1 MLVRLG
7 VVACL
12 FWLHFAYATT
22 LKIINIVPFGSSSVK
37 ILFNQEV
44 KKFKE
49 VSLKNFKSYL
59 ELEAIL
65 TIPKK
70 HYQFSKQSSITIA
83 QFSPKLAR
91 VVISHAPKMTY
102 EVKIL
107 KDKLYVSIVE
117 KKPLV
122 RHQMAPK
129 PPKHH
134 ALKHPTPKPAPKSI
148 KKEAKEK
155 TPIKHAHSK
164 HAHSPL
170 NERSAKKEIPKKE
183 IPKKEILK
191 KEILK
196 KEILKKEIPK
206 KEILKKE
213 IPKKEIL
220 KKEIPKKEIPK
231 KEILKKEILKKE
243 ILKKE
248 ILKKEI
254 PKKEILK
261 KEIPKKEI
269 LKKEIPK
276 KEIPKK
282 EILKKEIPK
291 KEILKKEILK
301 KEILK
306 KEIPKKEI
314 LKKEIPKKE
323 AENESKNQVFIAEK
337 NDTFIKTKRKKHKKI
352 VLDAGHGG
360 KDCGAMSANLVCEKD
375 IVLEVVKFLHK
386 ELKKRGYSVLLTR
399 DKDIYIDLVGR
410 TELANRKSADLFISV
425 HANSIPKHSTSNAH
439 GIETYFLSTARSE
452 RARKVAEQENKDDVN
467 LMDYFSKSLLLNSL
481 NTQRLIV
488 SNKLAID
495 VQYGMLQSIRKNYPD
510 VVDGGVREGPFW
522 VLAGALMPS
531 ILIEIGY
538 NSHAIESKRIQSKPY
553 QKILAKGI
561 ADGIDSFFS
570 KND

>member
-1 MLVRLG
+1 MLVRLW

-37 ILFNQEV
+37 ISFNQEI

-83 QFSPKLAR
+83 QFSPKLVR

-117 KKPLV
+117 KKPLI

-129 PPKHH
+129 PPKHRT
-134 ALKHPTPKPAPKSI
+134 LKHPTPKPAPKSI
-148 KKEAKEK
+148 KKEAKEIKEK
-155 TPIKHAHSK
+155 TPTKHARSK
-164 HAHSPL
+164 HAHSQL
-170 NERSAKKEIPKKE
+170 NERSA
-183 IPKKEILK
+183 
-191 KEILK
+191 
-196 KEILKKEIPK
+196 
-206 KEILKKE
+206 
-213 IPKKEIL
+213 
-220 KKEIPKKEIPK
+220 
-231 KEILKKEILKKE
+231 
-243 ILKKE
+243 
-248 ILKKEI
+248 
-254 PKKEILK
+254 
-261 KEIPKKEI
+261 
-269 LKKEIPK
+269 
-276 KEIPKK
+276 
-282 EILKKEIPK
+282 
-291 KEILKKEILK
+291 
-301 KEILK
+301 
-306 KEIPKKEI
+306 
-314 LKKEIPKKE
+314 KKEIPKKE

-337 NDTFIKTKRKKHKKI
+337 NDAFIKNKRKKHKKI

-399 DKDIYIDLVGR
+399 DKDIYIDLVAR
-410 TELANRKSADLFISV
+410 TELANKKSADLFISV
-425 HANSIPKHSTSNAH
+425 HANSIPKRSTSNAH

-452 RARKVAEQENKDDVN
+452 RARKVAEQENKDNVN

>member
-22 LKIINIVPFGSSSVK
+22 LKITNIVPFGSSSVK
-37 ILFNQEV
+37 VVFNQEI

-49 VSLKNFKSYL
+49 VPLKNFKSYL
-59 ELEAIL
+59 ELEAVL

-83 QFSPKLAR
+83 QFSPKLVR

-102 EVKIL
+102 EIKIL

-117 KKPLV
+117 KKPLI
-122 RHQMAPK
+122 RHQMALK

-134 ALKHPTPKPAPKSI
+134 ALKHTTPKPTPKPI
-148 KKEAKEK
+148 KKEAKKSKETKEK
-155 TPIKHAHSK
+155 TLIKHAHSK

-170 NERSAKKEIPKKE
+170 NERSA
-183 IPKKEILK
+183 
-191 KEILK
+191 
-196 KEILKKEIPK
+196 
-206 KEILKKE
+206 
-213 IPKKEIL
+213 
-220 KKEIPKKEIPK
+220 
-231 KEILKKEILKKE
+231 
-243 ILKKE
+243 
-248 ILKKEI
+248 
-254 PKKEILK
+254 
-261 KEIPKKEI
+261 
-269 LKKEIPK
+269 
-276 KEIPKK
+276 
-282 EILKKEIPK
+282 
-291 KEILKKEILK
+291 
-301 KEILK
+301 
-306 KEIPKKEI
+306 
-314 LKKEIPKKE
+314 KKEIPKKE

-399 DKDIYIDLVGR
+399 DKDIYIDLVAR
-410 TELANRKSADLFISV
+410 TELANKKSADLFISV

-467 LMDYFSKSLLLNSL
+467 LMDYFSKSLFLNSL

-495 VQYGMLQSIRKNYPD
+495 VQYGMLQSVRKNYPD

>member
-12 FWLHFAYATT
+12 FWLHFACATT
-22 LKIINIVPFGSSSVK
+22 LKITNIVPFGSSSVK
-37 ILFNQEV
+37 VVFNQEI

-49 VSLKNFKSYL
+49 VPLKNFKSYL

-70 HYQFSKQSSITIA
+70 HYQFSKQSFITIA

-117 KKPLV
+117 KKPLI
-122 RHQMAPK
+122 RHQMVLK

-134 ALKHPTPKPAPKSI
+134 ALKHPTPKPAPKPI
-148 KKEAKEK
+148 KKEAKKSKETKEK
-155 TPIKHAHSK
+155 TPIKHVHSK

-183 IPKKEILK
+183 IPKKEI
-191 KEILK
+191 
-196 KEILKKEIPK
+196 P
-206 KEILKKE
+206 
-213 IPKKEIL
+213 

-231 KEILKKEILKKE
+231 KEI
-243 ILKKE
+243 
-248 ILKKEI
+248 
-254 PKKEILK
+254 P
-261 KEIPKKEI
+261 
-269 LKKEIPK
+269 KKEIPK
-276 KEIPKK
+276 KEIP
-282 EILKKEIPK
+282 
-291 KEILKKEILK
+291 
-301 KEILK
+301 
-306 KEIPKKEI
+306 
-314 LKKEIPKKE
+314 KKEIPKKE

-399 DKDIYIDLVGR
+399 DKDIYIDLVAR
-410 TELANRKSADLFISV
+410 TELANKKSADLFISV

>member
-1 MLVRLG
+1 M
-7 VVACL
+7 
-12 FWLHFAYATT
+12 HFAYATT

-37 ILFNQEV
+37 ISFNQEI

-91 VVISHAPKMTY
+91 VVISHASKMTY

-117 KKPLV
+117 KKPLT

-134 ALKHPTPKPAPKSI
+134 ALKHPTPKPTPKSI
-148 KKEAKEK
+148 KKEAKEIKEAKEK
-155 TPIKHAHSK
+155 TPTKHARSK
-164 HAHSPL
+164 HAHSQL

-183 IPKKEILK
+183 IPKKEI
-191 KEILK
+191 
-196 KEILKKEIPK
+196 P
-206 KEILKKE
+206 
-213 IPKKEIL
+213 
-220 KKEIPKKEIPK
+220 
-231 KEILKKEILKKE
+231 
-243 ILKKE
+243 
-248 ILKKEI
+248 
-254 PKKEILK
+254 
-261 KEIPKKEI
+261 
-269 LKKEIPK
+269 
-276 KEIPKK
+276 
-282 EILKKEIPK
+282 
-291 KEILKKEILK
+291 
-301 KEILK
+301 
-306 KEIPKKEI
+306 
-314 LKKEIPKKE
+314 KKEIPKKE

-337 NDTFIKTKRKKHKKI
+337 NDASIKTKRKKHKKI

-399 DKDIYIDLVGR
+399 DKDIYIDLVAR
-410 TELANRKSADLFISV
+410 TELANKKSADLFISV
-425 HANSIPKHSTSNAH
+425 HANSIPKRSTSNAH

-452 RARKVAEQENKDDVN
+452 RARKVAEQENKDNVN

>member
-1 MLVRLG
+1 M
-7 VVACL
+7 
-12 FWLHFAYATT
+12 HFAYATT
-22 LKIINIVPFGSSSVK
+22 LKITNIVPFGSSSVK
-37 ILFNQEV
+37 ISFNQEI

-122 RHQMAPK
+122 RHQMVPK
-129 PPKHH
+129 PPKHRT
-134 ALKHPTPKPAPKSI
+134 LKHPTPKPAPKSI

-155 TPIKHAHSK
+155 TPTKHARSK
-164 HAHSPL
+164 HTHSQL
-170 NERSAKKEIPKKE
+170 NERSA
-183 IPKKEILK
+183 
-191 KEILK
+191 
-196 KEILKKEIPK
+196 
-206 KEILKKE
+206 
-213 IPKKEIL
+213 
-220 KKEIPKKEIPK
+220 
-231 KEILKKEILKKE
+231 
-243 ILKKE
+243 
-248 ILKKEI
+248 
-254 PKKEILK
+254 
-261 KEIPKKEI
+261 
-269 LKKEIPK
+269 
-276 KEIPKK
+276 
-282 EILKKEIPK
+282 
-291 KEILKKEILK
+291 
-301 KEILK
+301 
-306 KEIPKKEI
+306 
-314 LKKEIPKKE
+314 KKEIPKKE

-337 NDTFIKTKRKKHKKI
+337 NDVFIKTKRKKHKKI

-399 DKDIYIDLVGR
+399 DKDIYIDLVAR
-410 TELANRKSADLFISV
+410 TELANKKSADLFISV
-425 HANSIPKHSTSNAH
+425 HANSIPKRSTSNAH

-495 VQYGMLQSIRKNYPD
+495 VQYGMLQSVRKNYPD

-570 KND
+570 KNG

>member
-22 LKIINIVPFGSSSVK
+22 LKIINIVPFGSNSVR
-37 ILFNQEV
+37 ISFNQKV

-49 VSLKNFKSYL
+49 VPLKNFKSYL

-70 HYQFSKQSSITIA
+70 HYQFSKQSSITIV

-117 KKPLV
+117 KKPLNK
-122 RHQMAPK
+122 HQMVPN

-155 TPIKHAHSK
+155 TPTKHAHSK

-170 NERSAKKEIPKKE
+170 NERNAKKEIPKKE
-183 IPKKEILK
+183 IPKKE
-191 KEILK
+191 
-196 KEILKKEIPK
+196 
-206 KEILKKE
+206 
-213 IPKKEIL
+213 
-220 KKEIPKKEIPK
+220 
-231 KEILKKEILKKE
+231 
-243 ILKKE
+243 
-248 ILKKEI
+248 
-254 PKKEILK
+254 
-261 KEIPKKEI
+261 
-269 LKKEIPK
+269 
-276 KEIPKK
+276 
-282 EILKKEIPK
+282 
-291 KEILKKEILK
+291 
-301 KEILK
+301 
-306 KEIPKKEI
+306 
-314 LKKEIPKKE
+314 
-323 AENESKNQVFIAEK
+323 AENEGKNQVFIAEK
-337 NDTFIKTKRKKHKKI
+337 NDVFIKTKRKKHKKI

-399 DKDIYIDLVGR
+399 DKDIYIDLVAR
-410 TELANRKSADLFISV
+410 TELANKKSADLFISV
-425 HANSIPKHSTSNAH
+425 HANSIPKRSTSNAH

-452 RARKVAEQENKDDVN
+452 RARKVAEQENKDNVN

>member
-1 MLVRLG
+1 M
-7 VVACL
+7 
-12 FWLHFAYATT
+12 HFAYATT

-37 ILFNQEV
+37 ISFNQEI

-83 QFSPKLAR
+83 QFSPKLVR

-102 EVKIL
+102 EVKIF

-117 KKPLV
+117 KKPLS

-148 KKEAKEK
+148 KKEAKEVKEK
-155 TPIKHAHSK
+155 TPTKHARSK
-164 HAHSPL
+164 HAHSQW
-170 NERSAKKEIPKKE
+170 NERRA
-183 IPKKEILK
+183 
-191 KEILK
+191 
-196 KEILKKEIPK
+196 
-206 KEILKKE
+206 
-213 IPKKEIL
+213 
-220 KKEIPKKEIPK
+220 
-231 KEILKKEILKKE
+231 
-243 ILKKE
+243 
-248 ILKKEI
+248 
-254 PKKEILK
+254 
-261 KEIPKKEI
+261 
-269 LKKEIPK
+269 
-276 KEIPKK
+276 
-282 EILKKEIPK
+282 
-291 KEILKKEILK
+291 
-301 KEILK
+301 
-306 KEIPKKEI
+306 
-314 LKKEIPKKE
+314 KKEIPKKE
-323 AENESKNQVFIAEK
+323 AENEGKNQVFIAEK

-399 DKDIYIDLVGR
+399 DKDIYIDLVAR
-410 TELANRKSADLFISV
+410 TELANKKSADLFISV
-425 HANSIPKHSTSNAH
+425 HANSIPKRSTSNAH

-452 RARKVAEQENKDDVN
+452 RARKVAEQENKDNVN

>member
-37 ILFNQEV
+37 ISFNQEI

-91 VVISHAPKMTY
+91 VVIGYAPKMTY
-102 EVKIL
+102 EIKIL

-134 ALKHPTPKPAPKSI
+134 ALKHQTPKPTPKSI
-148 KKEAKEK
+148 KKEAKEAKEK
-155 TPIKHAHSK
+155 TPIKHARSK
-164 HAHSPL
+164 HAHSQW

-183 IPKKEILK
+183 T
-191 KEILK
+191 
-196 KEILKKEIPK
+196 
-206 KEILKKE
+206 
-213 IPKKEIL
+213 
-220 KKEIPKKEIPK
+220 
-231 KEILKKEILKKE
+231 
-243 ILKKE
+243 
-248 ILKKEI
+248 
-254 PKKEILK
+254 
-261 KEIPKKEI
+261 
-269 LKKEIPK
+269 
-276 KEIPKK
+276 
-282 EILKKEIPK
+282 
-291 KEILKKEILK
+291 
-301 KEILK
+301 
-306 KEIPKKEI
+306 
-314 LKKEIPKKE
+314 
-323 AENESKNQVFIAEK
+323 ENESKNQVFIAEK
-337 NDTFIKTKRKKHKKI
+337 NDAFIKTKRKKHKKI

-399 DKDIYIDLVGR
+399 DKDIYIDLVAR
-410 TELANRKSADLFISV
+410 TELANKKSADLFISV

>member
-12 FWLHFAYATT
+12 LWLHFAYATT
-22 LKIINIVPFGSSSVK
+22 LKIINIVPFGSSSLK
-37 ILFNQEV
+37 ISFNQEI

-49 VSLKNFKSYL
+49 VPLKNFKSYL

-70 HYQFSKQSSITIA
+70 HYQFSKQSFITIA

-91 VVISHAPKMTY
+91 VVIGYAPKMTY

-107 KDKLYVSIVE
+107 KNKLYVSIVE
-117 KKPLV
+117 KKPLI
-122 RHQMAPK
+122 RHQIALK
-129 PPKHH
+129 PTKHH
-134 ALKHPTPKPAPKSI
+134 APKHTTPKPAPKPI
-148 KKEAKEK
+148 KKEAKKSKDTKEK
-155 TPIKHAHSK
+155 TPTKHAHSK
-164 HAHSPL
+164 HAHPPL
-170 NERSAKKEIPKKE
+170 NERSA
-183 IPKKEILK
+183 
-191 KEILK
+191 
-196 KEILKKEIPK
+196 
-206 KEILKKE
+206 
-213 IPKKEIL
+213 
-220 KKEIPKKEIPK
+220 
-231 KEILKKEILKKE
+231 
-243 ILKKE
+243 
-248 ILKKEI
+248 
-254 PKKEILK
+254 
-261 KEIPKKEI
+261 
-269 LKKEIPK
+269 
-276 KEIPKK
+276 
-282 EILKKEIPK
+282 
-291 KEILKKEILK
+291 
-301 KEILK
+301 
-306 KEIPKKEI
+306 
-314 LKKEIPKKE
+314 KKEIPKKE

-399 DKDIYIDLVGR
+399 DKDIYIDLVAR
-410 TELANRKSADLFISV
+410 TELANKKGADLFISV
-425 HANSIPKHSTSNAH
+425 HANSIPKRSTSNAH

-467 LMDYFSKSLLLNSL
+467 LMDYFSKSLFLNSL

-495 VQYGMLQSIRKNYPD
+495 VQYGMLQSVRKNYPD

>member
-37 ILFNQEV
+37 ISFNQEI

-91 VVISHAPKMTY
+91 VVISYAPKMTY

-117 KKPLV
+117 KKPLI

-129 PPKHH
+129 PPKHRT
-134 ALKHPTPKPAPKSI
+134 LKHQAPKPTPKPIKPI

-155 TPIKHAHSK
+155 TPTKHARSK
-164 HAHSPL
+164 HTHSQL

-183 IPKKEILK
+183 IPKKEI
-191 KEILK
+191 
-196 KEILKKEIPK
+196 P
-206 KEILKKE
+206 
-213 IPKKEIL
+213 

-231 KEILKKEILKKE
+231 KEI
-243 ILKKE
+243 
-248 ILKKEI
+248 
-254 PKKEILK
+254 
-261 KEIPKKEI
+261 
-269 LKKEIPK
+269 PK
-276 KEIPKK
+276 KEIP
-282 EILKKEIPK
+282 
-291 KEILKKEILK
+291 
-301 KEILK
+301 
-306 KEIPKKEI
+306 
-314 LKKEIPKKE
+314 KKEIPKKE
-323 AENESKNQVFIAEK
+323 AENESKNQVFMAEK
-337 NDTFIKTKRKKHKKI
+337 NDASIKNKRKKHKKI

-386 ELKKRGYSVLLTR
+386 ELKTRGYSVLLTR

-410 TELANRKSADLFISV
+410 TELANKKSADLFISV
-425 HANSIPKHSTSNAH
+425 HANSIPKRSTSNAH

-495 VQYGMLQSIRKNYPD
+495 VQYGMLQSVRKNYPD

>member
-22 LKIINIVPFGSSSVK
+22 LKITNIVPFGSSSVK
-37 ILFNQEV
+37 MVFNQEI

-49 VSLKNFKSYL
+49 VPLKNFKSYL

-70 HYQFSKQSSITIA
+70 HYQFSKQSFITIA

-91 VVISHAPKMTY
+91 VVIGYAPKMTY

-107 KDKLYVSIVE
+107 KNKLYVSIVE
-117 KKPLV
+117 KKPLI
-122 RHQMAPK
+122 RHQMTPK

-134 ALKHPTPKPAPKSI
+134 ALKHQTPKPAPKPI
-148 KKEAKEK
+148 KKEAKEVKEK
-155 TPIKHAHSK
+155 TPTKHAHSK

-183 IPKKEILK
+183 
-191 KEILK
+191 
-196 KEILKKEIPK
+196 
-206 KEILKKE
+206 
-213 IPKKEIL
+213 
-220 KKEIPKKEIPK
+220 
-231 KEILKKEILKKE
+231 
-243 ILKKE
+243 
-248 ILKKEI
+248 
-254 PKKEILK
+254 
-261 KEIPKKEI
+261 
-269 LKKEIPK
+269 
-276 KEIPKK
+276 
-282 EILKKEIPK
+282 
-291 KEILKKEILK
+291 
-301 KEILK
+301 
-306 KEIPKKEI
+306 
-314 LKKEIPKKE
+314 
-323 AENESKNQVFIAEK
+323 AENESKNPIFIAER

-399 DKDIYIDLVGR
+399 DKDIYIDLVAR
-410 TELANRKSADLFISV
+410 TELANKKSADLFISV
-425 HANSIPKHSTSNAH
+425 HANSIPKRSTSNAH

-495 VQYGMLQSIRKNYPD
+495 VQYGMLQSVRKNYPD

>member
-37 ILFNQEV
+37 ISFNQEI

-70 HYQFSKQSSITIA
+70 HYQFSKQSFITIV

-117 KKPLV
+117 KKPLS

-129 PPKHH
+129 PPKHQT
-134 ALKHPTPKPAPKSI
+134 LKHPTPKPAPKSI
-148 KKEAKEK
+148 KKEAKEAKEK
-155 TPIKHAHSK
+155 TPTKHARSK
-164 HAHSPL
+164 HVHSQW
-170 NERSAKKEIPKKE
+170 NERSA
-183 IPKKEILK
+183 
-191 KEILK
+191 
-196 KEILKKEIPK
+196 
-206 KEILKKE
+206 
-213 IPKKEIL
+213 
-220 KKEIPKKEIPK
+220 
-231 KEILKKEILKKE
+231 
-243 ILKKE
+243 
-248 ILKKEI
+248 
-254 PKKEILK
+254 
-261 KEIPKKEI
+261 
-269 LKKEIPK
+269 
-276 KEIPKK
+276 
-282 EILKKEIPK
+282 
-291 KEILKKEILK
+291 
-301 KEILK
+301 
-306 KEIPKKEI
+306 
-314 LKKEIPKKE
+314 KKEIPKKE

-337 NDTFIKTKRKKHKKI
+337 NDAFIKNKHKKHKKI

-399 DKDIYIDLVGR
+399 DKDIYIDLVAR
-410 TELANRKSADLFISV
+410 TELANKKSADLFISV
-425 HANSIPKHSTSNAH
+425 HANSIPKRSTSNAH

-452 RARKVAEQENKDDVN
+452 RARKVAEQENKDNVN

-495 VQYGMLQSIRKNYPD
+495 VQYGMLQSVRKNYPD

>member
-12 FWLHFAYATT
+12 FWLHYAYATT
-22 LKIINIVPFGSSSVK
+22 LKITNIVPFGSSSVK
-37 ILFNQEV
+37 MVFNQEI

-49 VSLKNFKSYL
+49 VPLKNFKSYL

-70 HYQFSKQSSITIA
+70 HYQFSKQSFITIA

-91 VVISHAPKMTY
+91 VVIGYAPKMTY
-102 EVKIL
+102 EIKIL
-107 KDKLYVSIVE
+107 KNKLYVSIME
-117 KKPLV
+117 KKPLI
-122 RHQMAPK
+122 RHQITPK

-134 ALKHPTPKPAPKSI
+134 ALKHTTPKPTPKPI
-148 KKEAKEK
+148 KKEAKKTKDK
-155 TPIKHAHSK
+155 TPTKHAHSK

-183 IPKKEILK
+183 IPKKE
-191 KEILK
+191 
-196 KEILKKEIPK
+196 
-206 KEILKKE
+206 
-213 IPKKEIL
+213 
-220 KKEIPKKEIPK
+220 
-231 KEILKKEILKKE
+231 
-243 ILKKE
+243 
-248 ILKKEI
+248 
-254 PKKEILK
+254 
-261 KEIPKKEI
+261 
-269 LKKEIPK
+269 
-276 KEIPKK
+276 
-282 EILKKEIPK
+282 
-291 KEILKKEILK
+291 
-301 KEILK
+301 
-306 KEIPKKEI
+306 
-314 LKKEIPKKE
+314 
-323 AENESKNQVFIAEK
+323 AENESKNQIFIAEK
-337 NDTFIKTKRKKHKKI
+337 NDTWIKTKRKKHKKI

-399 DKDIYIDLVGR
+399 DKDIYIDLVAR
-410 TELANRKSADLFISV
+410 TELANKKGADLFISV
-425 HANSIPKHSTSNAH
+425 HANSIPKRSTSNAH

-467 LMDYFSKSLLLNSL
+467 LMDYFSKSLFLNSL

-495 VQYGMLQSIRKNYPD
+495 VQYGMLQSVRKNYPD

>member
-1 MLVRLG
+1 M
-7 VVACL
+7 
-12 FWLHFAYATT
+12 HFACATT

-37 ILFNQEV
+37 ISFNQEI

-83 QFSPKLAR
+83 QFSPKLVR

-102 EVKIL
+102 EIKIL

-117 KKPLV
+117 KKPLI

-129 PPKHH
+129 PSKHH
-134 ALKHPTPKPAPKSI
+134 ALKNQTPKPATKSI
-148 KKEAKEK
+148 KKEAKGIKEK
-155 TPIKHAHSK
+155 TPTKHARSK
-164 HAHSPL
+164 HAHSQL

-183 IPKKEILK
+183 
-191 KEILK
+191 
-196 KEILKKEIPK
+196 
-206 KEILKKE
+206 
-213 IPKKEIL
+213 
-220 KKEIPKKEIPK
+220 
-231 KEILKKEILKKE
+231 
-243 ILKKE
+243 
-248 ILKKEI
+248 
-254 PKKEILK
+254 
-261 KEIPKKEI
+261 
-269 LKKEIPK
+269 
-276 KEIPKK
+276 
-282 EILKKEIPK
+282 
-291 KEILKKEILK
+291 
-301 KEILK
+301 
-306 KEIPKKEI
+306 
-314 LKKEIPKKE
+314 
-323 AENESKNQVFIAEK
+323 AENEGKNQVFIAEK
-337 NDTFIKTKRKKHKKI
+337 NDAFIKTKRKKHKKI

-399 DKDIYIDLVGR
+399 DKDIYIDLVAR
-410 TELANRKSADLFISV
+410 TELANKKSADLFISV
-425 HANSIPKHSTSNAH
+425 HANSIPKRSTSNAH

-452 RARKVAEQENKDDVN
+452 RARKVAEQENKDNVN

>member
-1 MLVRLG
+1 M
-7 VVACL
+7 
-12 FWLHFAYATT
+12 HFAYATT

-37 ILFNQEV
+37 ISFNQEI

-117 KKPLV
+117 KKPLT
-122 RHQMAPK
+122 RHQMVPK
-129 PPKHH
+129 PPKHHALKHH

-148 KKEAKEK
+148 KKEAKEVK
-155 TPIKHAHSK
+155 EKMPTKHARSK
-164 HAHSPL
+164 HTHSQL
-170 NERSAKKEIPKKE
+170 NERNA
-183 IPKKEILK
+183 
-191 KEILK
+191 
-196 KEILKKEIPK
+196 
-206 KEILKKE
+206 
-213 IPKKEIL
+213 
-220 KKEIPKKEIPK
+220 
-231 KEILKKEILKKE
+231 
-243 ILKKE
+243 
-248 ILKKEI
+248 
-254 PKKEILK
+254 
-261 KEIPKKEI
+261 
-269 LKKEIPK
+269 
-276 KEIPKK
+276 
-282 EILKKEIPK
+282 
-291 KEILKKEILK
+291 
-301 KEILK
+301 
-306 KEIPKKEI
+306 
-314 LKKEIPKKE
+314 KKEIPKKE

-337 NDTFIKTKRKKHKKI
+337 NDASIKTKRKKHKKI

-399 DKDIYIDLVGR
+399 DKDIYIDLVAR
-410 TELANRKSADLFISV
+410 TELANKKSADLFISV
-425 HANSIPKHSTSNAH
+425 HANSIPKRSTSNAH

-452 RARKVAEQENKDDVN
+452 RARKVAEQENKDNVN

>member
-12 FWLHFAYATT
+12 FWLHYAYATT
-22 LKIINIVPFGSSSVK
+22 LKITNVVPFGSSSVK
-37 ILFNQEV
+37 MVFNQEV

-70 HYQFSKQSSITIA
+70 HYQFSKQSFITIA

-91 VVISHAPKMTY
+91 VVIGYAPKMTY

-117 KKPLV
+117 KKPLS
-122 RHQMAPK
+122 RHQIT
-129 PPKHH
+129 PKHH
-134 ALKHPTPKPAPKSI
+134 ALKHQVPKPTPKPI
-148 KKEAKEK
+148 KKEAKKAKEK
-155 TPIKHAHSK
+155 TTKHAHSK
-164 HAHSPL
+164 PTHPPL
-170 NERSAKKEIPKKE
+170 NERST
-183 IPKKEILK
+183 
-191 KEILK
+191 
-196 KEILKKEIPK
+196 
-206 KEILKKE
+206 
-213 IPKKEIL
+213 
-220 KKEIPKKEIPK
+220 
-231 KEILKKEILKKE
+231 
-243 ILKKE
+243 
-248 ILKKEI
+248 
-254 PKKEILK
+254 
-261 KEIPKKEI
+261 
-269 LKKEIPK
+269 
-276 KEIPKK
+276 
-282 EILKKEIPK
+282 
-291 KEILKKEILK
+291 
-301 KEILK
+301 
-306 KEIPKKEI
+306 
-314 LKKEIPKKE
+314 KKEIPKKE
-323 AENESKNQVFIAEK
+323 AENESKNQIFIAEK
-337 NDTFIKTKRKKHKKI
+337 NDTWIKTKRKKHKKI

-399 DKDIYIDLVGR
+399 DKDIYIDLVAR
-410 TELANRKSADLFISV
+410 TELANKKGADLFISV
-425 HANSIPKHSTSNAH
+425 HANSIPKRSTSNAH

-467 LMDYFSKSLLLNSL
+467 LMDYFSKSLFLNSL

-495 VQYGMLQSIRKNYPD
+495 VQYGMLQSVRKNYPD

>member
-22 LKIINIVPFGSSSVK
+22 LKITNVVPFGSSSVK

-122 RHQMAPK
+122 RHQMVPN

-134 ALKHPTPKPAPKSI
+134 ALKHTTPKPTPKPI
-148 KKEAKEK
+148 KKEAKKSKETKEK
-155 TPIKHAHSK
+155 TPIK

-170 NERSAKKEIPKKE
+170 NERSA
-183 IPKKEILK
+183 
-191 KEILK
+191 
-196 KEILKKEIPK
+196 
-206 KEILKKE
+206 
-213 IPKKEIL
+213 
-220 KKEIPKKEIPK
+220 
-231 KEILKKEILKKE
+231 
-243 ILKKE
+243 
-248 ILKKEI
+248 
-254 PKKEILK
+254 
-261 KEIPKKEI
+261 
-269 LKKEIPK
+269 
-276 KEIPKK
+276 
-282 EILKKEIPK
+282 
-291 KEILKKEILK
+291 
-301 KEILK
+301 
-306 KEIPKKEI
+306 
-314 LKKEIPKKE
+314 KKEIPKKE

-399 DKDIYIDLVGR
+399 DKDIYIDLVAR
-410 TELANRKSADLFISV
+410 TELANKKSADLFISV

-495 VQYGMLQSIRKNYPD
+495 VQYGMLQSVRKNYPD

>member
-12 FWLHFAYATT
+12 FWLHFACATT

-37 ILFNQEV
+37 ISFNQEI

-117 KKPLV
+117 KKPLT
-122 RHQMAPK
+122 RHQMVPK
-129 PPKHH
+129 PPKHRT
-134 ALKHPTPKPAPKSI
+134 LKHPTPKPAPKSI
-148 KKEAKEK
+148 KKEAKEAKEK
-155 TPIKHAHSK
+155 TPTKHAHSK
-164 HAHSPL
+164 HTHSQL
-170 NERSAKKEIPKKE
+170 NERSA
-183 IPKKEILK
+183 
-191 KEILK
+191 
-196 KEILKKEIPK
+196 
-206 KEILKKE
+206 
-213 IPKKEIL
+213 
-220 KKEIPKKEIPK
+220 
-231 KEILKKEILKKE
+231 
-243 ILKKE
+243 
-248 ILKKEI
+248 
-254 PKKEILK
+254 
-261 KEIPKKEI
+261 
-269 LKKEIPK
+269 
-276 KEIPKK
+276 
-282 EILKKEIPK
+282 
-291 KEILKKEILK
+291 
-301 KEILK
+301 
-306 KEIPKKEI
+306 
-314 LKKEIPKKE
+314 KKEIPKKE

-337 NDTFIKTKRKKHKKI
+337 NDAFIKTKRKKHKKI

-399 DKDIYIDLVGR
+399 DKDIYIDLVAR
-410 TELANRKSADLFISV
+410 TELANKKSADLFISV
-425 HANSIPKHSTSNAH
+425 HANSIPKRSTSNAH

-452 RARKVAEQENKDDVN
+452 RARKVAEQENKDNVN

>member
-1 MLVRLG
+1 MLVRLV

-49 VSLKNFKSYL
+49 VPLKNFKSYL
-59 ELEAIL
+59 ELEAVL

-70 HYQFSKQSSITIA
+70 HYQFSKQSFITIA

-91 VVISHAPKMTY
+91 VVIGYAPKMTY
-102 EVKIL
+102 EIKIL

-117 KKPLV
+117 KKPLI
-122 RHQMAPK
+122 RHQMVLK

-134 ALKHPTPKPAPKSI
+134 ALKHTTPKPTPKPI
-148 KKEAKEK
+148 KKEVKKSQEAKEK
-155 TPIKHAHSK
+155 TPIKHARSK

-170 NERSAKKEIPKKE
+170 NERSA
-183 IPKKEILK
+183 
-191 KEILK
+191 
-196 KEILKKEIPK
+196 
-206 KEILKKE
+206 
-213 IPKKEIL
+213 
-220 KKEIPKKEIPK
+220 
-231 KEILKKEILKKE
+231 
-243 ILKKE
+243 
-248 ILKKEI
+248 
-254 PKKEILK
+254 
-261 KEIPKKEI
+261 
-269 LKKEIPK
+269 
-276 KEIPKK
+276 
-282 EILKKEIPK
+282 
-291 KEILKKEILK
+291 
-301 KEILK
+301 
-306 KEIPKKEI
+306 
-314 LKKEIPKKE
+314 KKEIPKKE

-337 NDTFIKTKRKKHKKI
+337 NDTLIKTKRKKHKKI

-399 DKDIYIDLVGR
+399 DKDIYIDLVAR
-410 TELANRKSADLFISV
+410 TELANKKSADLFISV

-467 LMDYFSKSLLLNSL
+467 LMDYFSKSLFLNSL

-495 VQYGMLQSIRKNYPD
+495 VQYGMLQSVRKNYPD

>member
-22 LKIINIVPFGSSSVK
+22 LKITNIVPFGSSSVK

-59 ELEAIL
+59 ELEAVL

-91 VVISHAPKMTY
+91 VVISYAPKMTY
-102 EVKIL
+102 EIKIL
-107 KDKLYVSIVE
+107 KDKLYISIVE

-122 RHQMAPK
+122 RHQMVLK

-134 ALKHPTPKPAPKSI
+134 ALKHTTPKPVPKSI
-148 KKEAKEK
+148 KKEAKEAKEK

-183 IPKKEILK
+183 
-191 KEILK
+191 
-196 KEILKKEIPK
+196 
-206 KEILKKE
+206 
-213 IPKKEIL
+213 
-220 KKEIPKKEIPK
+220 
-231 KEILKKEILKKE
+231 
-243 ILKKE
+243 
-248 ILKKEI
+248 
-254 PKKEILK
+254 
-261 KEIPKKEI
+261 
-269 LKKEIPK
+269 
-276 KEIPKK
+276 
-282 EILKKEIPK
+282 
-291 KEILKKEILK
+291 
-301 KEILK
+301 
-306 KEIPKKEI
+306 
-314 LKKEIPKKE
+314 
-323 AENESKNQVFIAEK
+323 AENESKNPIFIAEK

-399 DKDIYIDLVGR
+399 DKDIYIDLVAR

-467 LMDYFSKSLLLNSL
+467 LMDYFSKSLFLNSL

-495 VQYGMLQSIRKNYPD
+495 VQYGMLQSVRKNYPD

>member
-22 LKIINIVPFGSSSVK
+22 LKITNIVPFGSSSVK
-37 ILFNQEV
+37 MVFNQEI

-49 VSLKNFKSYL
+49 VPLKNFKSYL

-70 HYQFSKQSSITIA
+70 HYQFSKQSFITIA

-91 VVISHAPKMTY
+91 VVIGYAPKMTY
-102 EVKIL
+102 EIKIL
-107 KDKLYVSIVE
+107 KNKLYVSIVE
-117 KKPLV
+117 KKPLI
-122 RHQMAPK
+122 RHQIALK

-134 ALKHPTPKPAPKSI
+134 APKHTTPKPAPKPI
-148 KKEAKEK
+148 KKEAKEVKEK
-155 TPIKHAHSK
+155 TPTKHARSK

-170 NERSAKKEIPKKE
+170 NERNA
-183 IPKKEILK
+183 
-191 KEILK
+191 
-196 KEILKKEIPK
+196 
-206 KEILKKE
+206 
-213 IPKKEIL
+213 
-220 KKEIPKKEIPK
+220 
-231 KEILKKEILKKE
+231 
-243 ILKKE
+243 
-248 ILKKEI
+248 
-254 PKKEILK
+254 
-261 KEIPKKEI
+261 
-269 LKKEIPK
+269 
-276 KEIPKK
+276 
-282 EILKKEIPK
+282 
-291 KEILKKEILK
+291 
-301 KEILK
+301 
-306 KEIPKKEI
+306 
-314 LKKEIPKKE
+314 KKEIPKKE
-323 AENESKNQVFIAEK
+323 AENESKNPIFIAEK

-399 DKDIYIDLVGR
+399 DKDIYIDLVAR
-410 TELANRKSADLFISV
+410 TELANKKSADLFISV
-425 HANSIPKHSTSNAH
+425 HANSIPKRSTSNAH

-467 LMDYFSKSLLLNSL
+467 LMDYFSKSLFLNSL

-495 VQYGMLQSIRKNYPD
+495 VQYGMLQSVRKNYPD

>member
-12 FWLHFAYATT
+12 FWLHFACATT

-37 ILFNQEV
+37 ISFNQEI

-117 KKPLV
+117 KKPLS

-129 PPKHH
+129 PPKHRT
-134 ALKHPTPKPAPKSI
+134 LKHPTPKPAPKSI
-148 KKEAKEK
+148 KKEAKEIKEK
-155 TPIKHAHSK
+155 TPTKHAHSK
-164 HAHSPL
+164 HTHSQL

-183 IPKKEILK
+183 
-191 KEILK
+191 
-196 KEILKKEIPK
+196 
-206 KEILKKE
+206 
-213 IPKKEIL
+213 
-220 KKEIPKKEIPK
+220 
-231 KEILKKEILKKE
+231 
-243 ILKKE
+243 
-248 ILKKEI
+248 
-254 PKKEILK
+254 
-261 KEIPKKEI
+261 
-269 LKKEIPK
+269 
-276 KEIPKK
+276 
-282 EILKKEIPK
+282 
-291 KEILKKEILK
+291 
-301 KEILK
+301 
-306 KEIPKKEI
+306 
-314 LKKEIPKKE
+314 
-323 AENESKNQVFIAEK
+323 AENESENQVFIAEK
-337 NDTFIKTKRKKHKKI
+337 NDAFIKTKRKKHKKI

-399 DKDIYIDLVGR
+399 DKDIYIDLVAR
-410 TELANRKSADLFISV
+410 TELANKKSADLFISV
-425 HANSIPKHSTSNAH
+425 HANSIPKRSTSNAH

>member
-12 FWLHFAYATT
+12 FWLHFACATT

-37 ILFNQEV
+37 ISFNQEI

-83 QFSPKLAR
+83 QFNPKLAR

-117 KKPLV
+117 KKPLI

-134 ALKHPTPKPAPKSI
+134 ALKHQTPKPAPKSI

-155 TPIKHAHSK
+155 TPTKHARSK
-164 HAHSPL
+164 HTHSQL
-170 NERSAKKEIPKKE
+170 NERSA
-183 IPKKEILK
+183 
-191 KEILK
+191 
-196 KEILKKEIPK
+196 
-206 KEILKKE
+206 
-213 IPKKEIL
+213 
-220 KKEIPKKEIPK
+220 
-231 KEILKKEILKKE
+231 
-243 ILKKE
+243 
-248 ILKKEI
+248 
-254 PKKEILK
+254 
-261 KEIPKKEI
+261 
-269 LKKEIPK
+269 
-276 KEIPKK
+276 
-282 EILKKEIPK
+282 
-291 KEILKKEILK
+291 
-301 KEILK
+301 
-306 KEIPKKEI
+306 
-314 LKKEIPKKE
+314 KKEIPKKE

-337 NDTFIKTKRKKHKKI
+337 SDVFIKTKRKKHKKI

-399 DKDIYIDLVGR
+399 DKDIYIDLVAR
-410 TELANRKSADLFISV
+410 TELANKKSADLFISV
-425 HANSIPKHSTSNAH
+425 HANSIPKRSTSNAH

-452 RARKVAEQENKDDVN
+452 RARKVAEQENKDNVN

-495 VQYGMLQSIRKNYPD
+495 VQYGMLQSVRKNYPD

>member
-22 LKIINIVPFGSSSVK
+22 LKITNIVPFGSNSVK
-37 ILFNQEV
+37 MVFNQEI

-59 ELEAIL
+59 ELEAVLI
-65 TIPKK
+65 IPKK
-70 HYQFSKQSSITIA
+70 HYQFSKQSFITIA
-83 QFSPKLAR
+83 QFSPKLVR

-102 EVKIL
+102 EIKIL
-107 KDKLYVSIVE
+107 KDKLYVFIVE
-117 KKPLV
+117 KKPLI
-122 RHQMAPK
+122 RHQMVLK

-134 ALKHPTPKPAPKSI
+134 ALKHTTPKPTPKPI
-148 KKEAKEK
+148 KKEAKKSKETKEK
-155 TPIKHAHSK
+155 TLIKHAHSK
-164 HAHSPL
+164 HVHSPL
-170 NERSAKKEIPKKE
+170 NERSA
-183 IPKKEILK
+183 
-191 KEILK
+191 
-196 KEILKKEIPK
+196 
-206 KEILKKE
+206 
-213 IPKKEIL
+213 
-220 KKEIPKKEIPK
+220 
-231 KEILKKEILKKE
+231 
-243 ILKKE
+243 
-248 ILKKEI
+248 
-254 PKKEILK
+254 
-261 KEIPKKEI
+261 
-269 LKKEIPK
+269 
-276 KEIPKK
+276 
-282 EILKKEIPK
+282 
-291 KEILKKEILK
+291 
-301 KEILK
+301 
-306 KEIPKKEI
+306 
-314 LKKEIPKKE
+314 KKEIPKKE

-337 NDTFIKTKRKKHKKI
+337 NETLIKTKRKKHKKI

-399 DKDIYIDLVGR
+399 DKDIYIDLVAR
-410 TELANRKSADLFISV
+410 TELANKKSADLFISV
-425 HANSIPKHSTSNAH
+425 HANSIPKRSTSNAH

>member
-12 FWLHFAYATT
+12 FWLHYAYATT
-22 LKIINIVPFGSSSVK
+22 LKITNIVPFGSSSVK
-37 ILFNQEV
+37 ILFNQEI

-59 ELEAIL
+59 ELEAVL

-70 HYQFSKQSSITIA
+70 HYQFSKQSFITIA

-91 VVISHAPKMTY
+91 VVIGYAPKMTY
-102 EVKIL
+102 EIKIL

-117 KKPLV
+117 KKPLI
-122 RHQMAPK
+122 RHQMALK

-134 ALKHPTPKPAPKSI
+134 VLKHPTPKPTPKPI
-148 KKEAKEK
+148 KKEAKKSQETKEK
-155 TPIKHAHSK
+155 TPTKHAHSK

-183 IPKKEILK
+183 IPKKEI
-191 KEILK
+191 
-196 KEILKKEIPK
+196 
-206 KEILKKE
+206 
-213 IPKKEIL
+213 
-220 KKEIPKKEIPK
+220 PKKEIP
-231 KEILKKEILKKE
+231 
-243 ILKKE
+243 
-248 ILKKEI
+248 
-254 PKKEILK
+254 
-261 KEIPKKEI
+261 
-269 LKKEIPK
+269 
-276 KEIPKK
+276 
-282 EILKKEIPK
+282 
-291 KEILKKEILK
+291 
-301 KEILK
+301 
-306 KEIPKKEI
+306 
-314 LKKEIPKKE
+314 KKEIPKKE

-337 NDTFIKTKRKKHKKI
+337 NDTLIKTKRKKHKKI

-399 DKDIYIDLVGR
+399 DKDIYIDLVAR
-410 TELANRKSADLFISV
+410 TELANKKSADLFISV

-495 VQYGMLQSIRKNYPD
+495 VQYGMLQSVRKNYPD

>member
-1 MLVRLG
+1 M
-7 VVACL
+7 
-12 FWLHFAYATT
+12 HFAYATT

-37 ILFNQEV
+37 ISFNQEI

-83 QFSPKLAR
+83 QFNPKLAR

-117 KKPLV
+117 KKPLT

-148 KKEAKEK
+148 KKEAKEIKEK
-155 TPIKHAHSK
+155 TPTKHARSK
-164 HAHSPL
+164 HTHSQL
-170 NERSAKKEIPKKE
+170 NERSA
-183 IPKKEILK
+183 
-191 KEILK
+191 
-196 KEILKKEIPK
+196 
-206 KEILKKE
+206 
-213 IPKKEIL
+213 
-220 KKEIPKKEIPK
+220 
-231 KEILKKEILKKE
+231 
-243 ILKKE
+243 
-248 ILKKEI
+248 
-254 PKKEILK
+254 
-261 KEIPKKEI
+261 
-269 LKKEIPK
+269 
-276 KEIPKK
+276 
-282 EILKKEIPK
+282 
-291 KEILKKEILK
+291 
-301 KEILK
+301 
-306 KEIPKKEI
+306 
-314 LKKEIPKKE
+314 KKEIPKKE

-399 DKDIYIDLVGR
+399 DKDIYIDLVAR
-410 TELANRKSADLFISV
+410 TELANKKSADLFISV
-425 HANSIPKHSTSNAH
+425 HANSIPKRSISNAH

-452 RARKVAEQENKDDVN
+452 RARKVAEQENKDNVN

>member
-12 FWLHFAYATT
+12 FWLHYAYATT
-22 LKIINIVPFGSSSVK
+22 LKITNIVPFGSSSVK
-37 ILFNQEV
+37 MVFNQEV

-49 VSLKNFKSYL
+49 VPLKNFKSYL
-59 ELEAIL
+59 ELEAVL

-70 HYQFSKQSSITIA
+70 HYQFSKQSFITIA
-83 QFSPKLAR
+83 QFNPKLAR
-91 VVISHAPKMTY
+91 VVIGYAPKMTY

-117 KKPLV
+117 KKPLI
-122 RHQMAPK
+122 RHQMVLK

-134 ALKHPTPKPAPKSI
+134 ALKHPTPKPTPKST
-148 KKEAKEK
+148 KKEAKEAKEK
-155 TPIKHAHSK
+155 TPIKHVHSK

-170 NERSAKKEIPKKE
+170 NERSA
-183 IPKKEILK
+183 
-191 KEILK
+191 
-196 KEILKKEIPK
+196 
-206 KEILKKE
+206 
-213 IPKKEIL
+213 
-220 KKEIPKKEIPK
+220 
-231 KEILKKEILKKE
+231 
-243 ILKKE
+243 
-248 ILKKEI
+248 
-254 PKKEILK
+254 
-261 KEIPKKEI
+261 
-269 LKKEIPK
+269 
-276 KEIPKK
+276 
-282 EILKKEIPK
+282 
-291 KEILKKEILK
+291 
-301 KEILK
+301 
-306 KEIPKKEI
+306 
-314 LKKEIPKKE
+314 KKEIPKKE

-399 DKDIYIDLVGR
+399 DKDIYIDLVAR
-410 TELANRKSADLFISV
+410 TELANKKSADLFISV

-467 LMDYFSKSLLLNSL
+467 LMDYFSKSLFLNSL

>member
-22 LKIINIVPFGSSSVK
+22 LKITNIVPFGSSSVK
-37 ILFNQEV
+37 IVFNQEV

-70 HYQFSKQSSITIA
+70 HYQFSKQSFITIA

-117 KKPLV
+117 KKPLI
-122 RHQMAPK
+122 RHQMALK

-134 ALKHPTPKPAPKSI
+134 ALKHTTPKPAPKPI
-148 KKEAKEK
+148 KKEAKKSKETKEK
-155 TPIKHAHSK
+155 TLIEHAHSK

-183 IPKKEILK
+183 
-191 KEILK
+191 
-196 KEILKKEIPK
+196 
-206 KEILKKE
+206 
-213 IPKKEIL
+213 
-220 KKEIPKKEIPK
+220 
-231 KEILKKEILKKE
+231 
-243 ILKKE
+243 
-248 ILKKEI
+248 
-254 PKKEILK
+254 
-261 KEIPKKEI
+261 
-269 LKKEIPK
+269 
-276 KEIPKK
+276 
-282 EILKKEIPK
+282 
-291 KEILKKEILK
+291 
-301 KEILK
+301 
-306 KEIPKKEI
+306 
-314 LKKEIPKKE
+314 

-337 NDTFIKTKRKKHKKI
+337 NETLIKTKRKKHKKI

-399 DKDIYIDLVGR
+399 DKDIYIDLVAR
-410 TELANRKSADLFISV
+410 TELANKKSADLFISV
-425 HANSIPKHSTSNAH
+425 HANSIPKRSTSNAH

-495 VQYGMLQSIRKNYPD
+495 VQYGMLQSVRKNYPD

>member
-12 FWLHFAYATT
+12 FWLHYAYATT
-22 LKIINIVPFGSSSVK
+22 LKITNIVPFGSSSVK
-37 ILFNQEV
+37 MVFNQEV

-49 VSLKNFKSYL
+49 VPLKNFKSYL

-70 HYQFSKQSSITIA
+70 HYQFSKQSFITIA
-83 QFSPKLAR
+83 QFSPKLVR
-91 VVISHAPKMTY
+91 VVIGYAPKMTY

-117 KKPLV
+117 KKPLI
-122 RHQMAPK
+122 RHQMVPK

-134 ALKHPTPKPAPKSI
+134 ALKHTTPKPTPKPI
-148 KKEAKEK
+148 KKEAKKSKEVKEK

-170 NERSAKKEIPKKE
+170 NERNA
-183 IPKKEILK
+183 
-191 KEILK
+191 
-196 KEILKKEIPK
+196 
-206 KEILKKE
+206 
-213 IPKKEIL
+213 
-220 KKEIPKKEIPK
+220 
-231 KEILKKEILKKE
+231 
-243 ILKKE
+243 
-248 ILKKEI
+248 
-254 PKKEILK
+254 
-261 KEIPKKEI
+261 
-269 LKKEIPK
+269 
-276 KEIPKK
+276 
-282 EILKKEIPK
+282 
-291 KEILKKEILK
+291 
-301 KEILK
+301 
-306 KEIPKKEI
+306 
-314 LKKEIPKKE
+314 KKEIPKKE
-323 AENESKNQVFIAEK
+323 AENESKNQVFIIEK

-399 DKDIYIDLVGR
+399 DKDIYIDLVAR
-410 TELANRKSADLFISV
+410 TELANKKGADLFISV
-425 HANSIPKHSTSNAH
+425 HANSIPKRSTSNAH

-467 LMDYFSKSLLLNSL
+467 LMDYFSKSLFLNSL

-495 VQYGMLQSIRKNYPD
+495 IQYGMLQSVRKNYPD

>member
-12 FWLHFAYATT
+12 LWLHFAYATT
-22 LKIINIVPFGSSSVK
+22 LKITNIVPFGSSSVK
-37 ILFNQEV
+37 VVFNQEI

-49 VSLKNFKSYL
+49 VPLKNFKSYL
-59 ELEAIL
+59 ELEAVL

-83 QFSPKLAR
+83 QFSPKLVR
-91 VVISHAPKMTY
+91 VVIGYAPKMTY
-102 EVKIL
+102 EIKVL
-107 KDKLYVSIVE
+107 KNKLYVSIVE
-117 KKPLV
+117 KKPLI

-134 ALKHPTPKPAPKSI
+134 TLKHPTPKHTPKSI
-148 KKEAKEK
+148 KKETKKSKETKEK

-183 IPKKEILK
+183 IP
-191 KEILK
+191 
-196 KEILKKEIPK
+196 
-206 KEILKKE
+206 
-213 IPKKEIL
+213 
-220 KKEIPKKEIPK
+220 
-231 KEILKKEILKKE
+231 
-243 ILKKE
+243 
-248 ILKKEI
+248 
-254 PKKEILK
+254 
-261 KEIPKKEI
+261 
-269 LKKEIPK
+269 
-276 KEIPKK
+276 
-282 EILKKEIPK
+282 
-291 KEILKKEILK
+291 
-301 KEILK
+301 
-306 KEIPKKEI
+306 
-314 LKKEIPKKE
+314 KKEIPKKE

-399 DKDIYIDLVGR
+399 DKDIYIDLVAR

-495 VQYGMLQSIRKNYPD
+495 VQYGMLQSVRKNYPD

>member
-1 MLVRLG
+1 M
-7 VVACL
+7 
-12 FWLHFAYATT
+12 HFAYATT

-37 ILFNQEV
+37 ISFNQEI

-91 VVISHAPKMTY
+91 VLISHAPKMTY
-102 EVKIL
+102 EIKIL

-117 KKPLV
+117 KKPLAK
-122 RHQMAPK
+122 HQMVPK

-148 KKEAKEK
+148 KKEAKEIKEK
-155 TPIKHAHSK
+155 TPTKHAHSK
-164 HAHSPL
+164 HTHSQL

-183 IPKKEILK
+183 
-191 KEILK
+191 
-196 KEILKKEIPK
+196 
-206 KEILKKE
+206 
-213 IPKKEIL
+213 
-220 KKEIPKKEIPK
+220 
-231 KEILKKEILKKE
+231 
-243 ILKKE
+243 
-248 ILKKEI
+248 
-254 PKKEILK
+254 
-261 KEIPKKEI
+261 
-269 LKKEIPK
+269 
-276 KEIPKK
+276 
-282 EILKKEIPK
+282 
-291 KEILKKEILK
+291 
-301 KEILK
+301 
-306 KEIPKKEI
+306 
-314 LKKEIPKKE
+314 
-323 AENESKNQVFIAEK
+323 AENEGKNQVFIAEK

-399 DKDIYIDLVGR
+399 DKDIYIDLVAR
-410 TELANRKSADLFISV
+410 TELANKKSADLFISV
-425 HANSIPKHSTSNAH
+425 HANSVPKRSTSNAH

-452 RARKVAEQENKDDVN
+452 RARKVAEQENKDNVN

>member
-1 MLVRLG
+1 M
-7 VVACL
+7 
-12 FWLHFAYATT
+12 HFAYATT
-22 LKIINIVPFGSSSVK
+22 LKITNIVPFGSSSVK
-37 ILFNQEV
+37 IVFNQEI

-49 VSLKNFKSYL
+49 VPLKNFKSYL
-59 ELEAIL
+59 ELEAVL

-91 VVISHAPKMTY
+91 VVISYAPKMTY
-102 EVKIL
+102 EIKIL

-117 KKPLV
+117 KKPLI
-122 RHQMAPK
+122 RHQMTPK

-134 ALKHPTPKPAPKSI
+134 ALKHQTPKPTPKPI
-148 KKEAKEK
+148 KKETKEAKEK
-155 TPIKHAHSK
+155 TPTKHVHSK

-170 NERSAKKEIPKKE
+170 NERNA
-183 IPKKEILK
+183 
-191 KEILK
+191 
-196 KEILKKEIPK
+196 
-206 KEILKKE
+206 
-213 IPKKEIL
+213 
-220 KKEIPKKEIPK
+220 
-231 KEILKKEILKKE
+231 
-243 ILKKE
+243 
-248 ILKKEI
+248 
-254 PKKEILK
+254 
-261 KEIPKKEI
+261 
-269 LKKEIPK
+269 
-276 KEIPKK
+276 
-282 EILKKEIPK
+282 
-291 KEILKKEILK
+291 
-301 KEILK
+301 
-306 KEIPKKEI
+306 
-314 LKKEIPKKE
+314 KKEIPKKE

-337 NDTFIKTKRKKHKKI
+337 NDTLIKTKRKKHKKI

-399 DKDIYIDLVGR
+399 DKDIYIDLVAR
-410 TELANRKSADLFISV
+410 TELANKKSADLFISV

-495 VQYGMLQSIRKNYPD
+495 VQYGMLQSVRKNYPD

>member
-12 FWLHFAYATT
+12 LWLHFACATT

-37 ILFNQEV
+37 ISFNQEV

-49 VSLKNFKSYL
+49 VPLKNFKSYL
-59 ELEAIL
+59 ELEAVL

-70 HYQFSKQSSITIA
+70 HYQFSKQSFITIA

-91 VVISHAPKMTY
+91 VVISHDPKMTY
-102 EVKIL
+102 EIKIF

-129 PPKHH
+129 PSKHH
-134 ALKHPTPKPAPKSI
+134 ALKHTTPKPTPKPI
-148 KKEAKEK
+148 KKEAKKSKETKEK

-170 NERSAKKEIPKKE
+170 NERSSKKEIPKKE
-183 IPKKEILK
+183 IPKKEI
-191 KEILK
+191 
-196 KEILKKEIPK
+196 
-206 KEILKKE
+206 
-213 IPKKEIL
+213 
-220 KKEIPKKEIPK
+220 PKKEIPK
-231 KEILKKEILKKE
+231 KEE
-243 ILKKE
+243 
-248 ILKKEI
+248 
-254 PKKEILK
+254 
-261 KEIPKKEI
+261 
-269 LKKEIPK
+269 
-276 KEIPKK
+276 
-282 EILKKEIPK
+282 
-291 KEILKKEILK
+291 
-301 KEILK
+301 
-306 KEIPKKEI
+306 
-314 LKKEIPKKE
+314 
-323 AENESKNQVFIAEK
+323 ENESKNQVFIAEK
-337 NDTFIKTKRKKHKKI
+337 NDTLIKTKRKKHKKI

-399 DKDIYIDLVGR
+399 DKDVYIDLVAR
-410 TELANRKSADLFISV
+410 TELANKKSADLFISV
-425 HANSIPKHSTSNAH
+425 HANSIPKRSTSNAH

>member
-12 FWLHFAYATT
+12 LWLHFAYATT
-22 LKIINIVPFGSSSVK
+22 LKITNIVPFGSSSVK
-37 ILFNQEV
+37 MVFNQEI

-49 VSLKNFKSYL
+49 VPLKNFKSYL
-59 ELEAIL
+59 ELEAVL

-70 HYQFSKQSSITIA
+70 HYQFSKQSFITIA

-91 VVISHAPKMTY
+91 VVIGYAPKMTY

-107 KDKLYVSIVE
+107 KNKLYVSIVE
-117 KKPLV
+117 KKPLI
-122 RHQMAPK
+122 RHQIALK

-134 ALKHPTPKPAPKSI
+134 ALKHTTPKPAPKPI
-148 KKEAKEK
+148 KKDAKEVKEK
-155 TPIKHAHSK
+155 TPTK

-170 NERSAKKEIPKKE
+170 NERSA
-183 IPKKEILK
+183 
-191 KEILK
+191 
-196 KEILKKEIPK
+196 
-206 KEILKKE
+206 
-213 IPKKEIL
+213 
-220 KKEIPKKEIPK
+220 
-231 KEILKKEILKKE
+231 
-243 ILKKE
+243 
-248 ILKKEI
+248 
-254 PKKEILK
+254 
-261 KEIPKKEI
+261 
-269 LKKEIPK
+269 
-276 KEIPKK
+276 
-282 EILKKEIPK
+282 
-291 KEILKKEILK
+291 
-301 KEILK
+301 
-306 KEIPKKEI
+306 
-314 LKKEIPKKE
+314 KKEIPKKE

-337 NDTFIKTKRKKHKKI
+337 NDTLIKTKRKKHKKI

-399 DKDIYIDLVGR
+399 DKDIYIDLVAR
-410 TELANRKSADLFISV
+410 TELANKKGADLFISV
-425 HANSIPKHSTSNAH
+425 HANSIPKRSTSNAH

-467 LMDYFSKSLLLNSL
+467 LMDYFSKSLFLNSL

-495 VQYGMLQSIRKNYPD
+495 VQYGMLQSVRKNYPD

>member
-1 MLVRLG
+1 M
-7 VVACL
+7 
-12 FWLHFAYATT
+12 HFAYATT

-37 ILFNQEV
+37 ISFNQEI

-117 KKPLV
+117 KKPLS

-134 ALKHPTPKPAPKSI
+134 ALKHPTPKPTPKSI
-148 KKEAKEK
+148 KKEAKEVKEK
-155 TPIKHAHSK
+155 TPTKHARSK
-164 HAHSPL
+164 HTHSQW
-170 NERSAKKEIPKKE
+170 NERNAKKEIPKKG
-183 IPKKEILK
+183 
-191 KEILK
+191 
-196 KEILKKEIPK
+196 
-206 KEILKKE
+206 
-213 IPKKEIL
+213 
-220 KKEIPKKEIPK
+220 
-231 KEILKKEILKKE
+231 
-243 ILKKE
+243 
-248 ILKKEI
+248 
-254 PKKEILK
+254 
-261 KEIPKKEI
+261 
-269 LKKEIPK
+269 
-276 KEIPKK
+276 
-282 EILKKEIPK
+282 
-291 KEILKKEILK
+291 
-301 KEILK
+301 
-306 KEIPKKEI
+306 
-314 LKKEIPKKE
+314 
-323 AENESKNQVFIAEK
+323 AENEGKNQVFIAEK
-337 NDTFIKTKRKKHKKI
+337 NDTFIKNKRKKHKKI

-399 DKDIYIDLVGR
+399 DKDIYIDLVAR
-410 TELANRKSADLFISV
+410 TELANKKSADLFISV
-425 HANSIPKHSTSNAH
+425 HANSIPKRSTSNAH

-452 RARKVAEQENKDDVN
+452 RARKVAEQENKDNVN

>member
-22 LKIINIVPFGSSSVK
+22 LKITNIVPFGSSSVK
-37 ILFNQEV
+37 VVFNQEI

-49 VSLKNFKSYL
+49 VPLKNFKSYL
-59 ELEAIL
+59 ELEAVL

-70 HYQFSKQSSITIA
+70 HYQFSKQSFITIV

-91 VVISHAPKMTY
+91 VVIGYAPKMTY
-102 EVKIL
+102 EIKIL

-117 KKPLV
+117 KKPLI
-122 RHQMAPK
+122 RHQMVLK

-134 ALKHPTPKPAPKSI
+134 ALKHQTPKPTPKPI
-148 KKEAKEK
+148 KKEAKEAKEK
-155 TPIKHAHSK
+155 TPTKHAHSK

-170 NERSAKKEIPKKE
+170 NERSAKKEIP
-183 IPKKEILK
+183 
-191 KEILK
+191 
-196 KEILKKEIPK
+196 
-206 KEILKKE
+206 
-213 IPKKEIL
+213 
-220 KKEIPKKEIPK
+220 
-231 KEILKKEILKKE
+231 
-243 ILKKE
+243 
-248 ILKKEI
+248 
-254 PKKEILK
+254 
-261 KEIPKKEI
+261 
-269 LKKEIPK
+269 
-276 KEIPKK
+276 
-282 EILKKEIPK
+282 
-291 KEILKKEILK
+291 
-301 KEILK
+301 
-306 KEIPKKEI
+306 
-314 LKKEIPKKE
+314 KKEIPKKE

-399 DKDIYIDLVGR
+399 DKDIYIDLVAR
-410 TELANRKSADLFISV
+410 TELANKKSADLFISV

-467 LMDYFSKSLLLNSL
+467 LMDYFSKSLFLNSL

-495 VQYGMLQSIRKNYPD
+495 VQYGMLQSVRKNYPD

>member
-12 FWLHFAYATT
+12 LWLHFAYATT
-22 LKIINIVPFGSSSVK
+22 LKITNIVSFGSSSVK
-37 ILFNQEV
+37 IVFNQEV

-59 ELEAIL
+59 ELEAVL

-70 HYQFSKQSSITIA
+70 HYQFSKQSFITIA
-83 QFSPKLAR
+83 QFSPKLVR
-91 VVISHAPKMTY
+91 VVIGYAPKMTY
-102 EVKIL
+102 EVKTL

-117 KKPLV
+117 KKPLI
-122 RHQMAPK
+122 RHQMVLK

-134 ALKHPTPKPAPKSI
+134 ALKHTTPKPALKSI

-164 HAHSPL
+164 HVHSPL

-183 IPKKEILK
+183 
-191 KEILK
+191 
-196 KEILKKEIPK
+196 
-206 KEILKKE
+206 
-213 IPKKEIL
+213 
-220 KKEIPKKEIPK
+220 
-231 KEILKKEILKKE
+231 
-243 ILKKE
+243 
-248 ILKKEI
+248 
-254 PKKEILK
+254 
-261 KEIPKKEI
+261 
-269 LKKEIPK
+269 
-276 KEIPKK
+276 
-282 EILKKEIPK
+282 
-291 KEILKKEILK
+291 
-301 KEILK
+301 
-306 KEIPKKEI
+306 
-314 LKKEIPKKE
+314 
-323 AENESKNQVFIAEK
+323 AENEGKNPIFIAEK

-360 KDCGAMSANLVCEKD
+360 KDCGAMSTNLVCEKD

>member
-37 ILFNQEV
+37 ISFNQEI

-49 VSLKNFKSYL
+49 ISLKNFKSYL

-117 KKPLV
+117 KKPLS

-129 PPKHH
+129 PPKHRT
-134 ALKHPTPKPAPKSI
+134 LKHPTPKPAPKSI
-148 KKEAKEK
+148 KKEAKEAKEK
-155 TPIKHAHSK
+155 TPTKHARSK
-164 HAHSPL
+164 HAHSQL

-183 IPKKEILK
+183 
-191 KEILK
+191 
-196 KEILKKEIPK
+196 
-206 KEILKKE
+206 
-213 IPKKEIL
+213 
-220 KKEIPKKEIPK
+220 
-231 KEILKKEILKKE
+231 
-243 ILKKE
+243 
-248 ILKKEI
+248 
-254 PKKEILK
+254 
-261 KEIPKKEI
+261 
-269 LKKEIPK
+269 
-276 KEIPKK
+276 
-282 EILKKEIPK
+282 
-291 KEILKKEILK
+291 
-301 KEILK
+301 
-306 KEIPKKEI
+306 
-314 LKKEIPKKE
+314 
-323 AENESKNQVFIAEK
+323 AENEGKNQVFIAEK

-360 KDCGAMSANLVCEKD
+360 KDCGAMSTNLVCEKD

-399 DKDIYIDLVGR
+399 DKDIYIDLVAR
-410 TELANRKSADLFISV
+410 TELANKKSADLFISV
-425 HANSIPKHSTSNAH
+425 HANSIPKRSTSNAH

-452 RARKVAEQENKDDVN
+452 RARKVAEQENKDNVN

-495 VQYGMLQSIRKNYPD
+495 VQYGMLQSVRKNYPD

>member
-12 FWLHFAYATT
+12 LWLHFAYATT
-22 LKIINIVPFGSSSVK
+22 LKITNIVPFGSSSVK
-37 ILFNQEV
+37 ILFNQEI

-49 VSLKNFKSYL
+49 VPLKNFKSYL
-59 ELEAIL
+59 ELEAVL

-70 HYQFSKQSSITIA
+70 HYQFSKQSFITIA

-91 VVISHAPKMTY
+91 VVIGYAPKMTY

-117 KKPLV
+117 KKPLAK
-122 RHQMAPK
+122 HQMVLK

-134 ALKHPTPKPAPKSI
+134 ALKHQTPKPTPKPI
-148 KKEAKEK
+148 KKEAKKSKETKEK
-155 TPIKHAHSK
+155 TPTKHAHSK

-170 NERSAKKEIPKKE
+170 NERSA
-183 IPKKEILK
+183 
-191 KEILK
+191 
-196 KEILKKEIPK
+196 
-206 KEILKKE
+206 
-213 IPKKEIL
+213 
-220 KKEIPKKEIPK
+220 
-231 KEILKKEILKKE
+231 
-243 ILKKE
+243 
-248 ILKKEI
+248 
-254 PKKEILK
+254 
-261 KEIPKKEI
+261 
-269 LKKEIPK
+269 
-276 KEIPKK
+276 
-282 EILKKEIPK
+282 
-291 KEILKKEILK
+291 
-301 KEILK
+301 
-306 KEIPKKEI
+306 
-314 LKKEIPKKE
+314 KKEIPKKE

-399 DKDIYIDLVGR
+399 DKDIYIDLVAR